1 MFNIVHGYLVTSNF
15 SERVLRES
23 SFLMFRCQVPVAG
36 FSSNRHA
43 HWTNS

>member
-1 MFNIVHGYLVTSNF
+1 MFNIVHGYLVTSSF

-43 HWTNS
+43 QWTNS